1 MSEAVP
7 ESHSTAPILEMRGI
21 VKTFP
26 GVRALDGVGFHCG
39 RGEVRALVGE
49 NGAGKSTLI
58 KILSGVY
65 QADSGSILLEG
76 SAVAFNHPVESLAAG
91 ISVIYQEFSLLPD
104 RTVADNIFLGREPVR
119 RGIMDRARMRR
130 ETREALALFGS
141 GHGIEPDSLVSEL
154 GIAQQQMVEIAKA
167 VSLEARVVVM
177 DEPTAALDEN
187 ECAVLFSIIERLKQR
202 GTAVVYIT
210 HRMREVT
217 RLADTVTVLKD
228 GSVAAEFD
236 HLPEPSRIVNAM
248 VGRALA
254 DFYPPAAAPEEIGDP
269 VLTVRGGGNDR
280 LFDIDFDLRAGEI
293 TSFAG
298 IQGAGRTA
306 VALALFGRDPFT
318 RGTVTL
324 AGKEVR
330 FKRPREA
337 IRAGLTIVPG
347 DRKAEGLFLMQP
359 VIDNGMVSAR
369 AFAGML
375 GSHKGSAALTTAGME
390 ALFDQLDVRAADYDQ
405 EIQFLSGGNQQ
416 KVVVAR
422 WLSLAPKVLIFIEP
436 TRGVDV
442 NAKAGIYD
450 LMRELARGGAA
461 IMMVSSDLPEVLG
474 ASDRILVMREGRIVA
489 EHRRG
494 VSEATIMADATGHV
508 EVAA

>member
-1 MSEAVP
+1 MSD
-7 ESHSTAPILEMRGI
+7 TAPILEMRGI
-21 VKTFP
+21 VKSFP

-65 QADSGSILLEG
+65 QADSGSILLDGRE
-76 SAVAFNHPVESLAAG
+76 VAFNHPVESLAAG

-104 RTVADNIFLGREPVR
+104 RTVAENIFLGREPVR
-119 RGIMDRARMRR
+119 RGMLDRARMWR
-130 ETREALALFGS
+130 ETQEALGLFGS
-141 GHGIEPDSLVSEL
+141 GHGIDPGSLVSEL
-154 GIAQQQMVEIAKA
+154 GVAQQQMVEIAKA

-187 ECAVLFSIIERLKQR
+187 ECEVLFSIIDRLRKR
-202 GTAVVYIT
+202 GTAVIYIT

-217 RLADTVTVLKD
+217 RVADAVTVLKD
-228 GSVAAEFD
+228 GKVAAEFD
-236 HLPEPSRIVNAM
+236 HVPEPSRVINAM
-248 VGRALA
+248 VGRELA
-254 DFYPPAAAPEEIGDP
+254 DFYPPPAAAEEIGEP
-269 VLTVRGGGNDR
+269 VLVVRGGGNHR
-280 LFDIDFDLRAGEI
+280 LSDIDFELRAGEI

-306 VALALFGRDPFT
+306 VALALFGREPFT
-318 RGTVTL
+318 RGTMIM

-330 FKRPREA
+330 FTRPRDA
-337 IRAGLTIVPG
+337 IRAGLILVPG

-369 AFAGML
+369 SFAAL
-375 GSHKGSAALTTAGME
+375 LASSKGSGELTTARME
-390 ALFDQLDVRAADYDQ
+390 ALFDQLDVRAADYGQ
-405 EIQFLSGGNQQ
+405 EVQFLSGGNQQ

-442 NAKAGIYD
+442 NAKVAIYD
-450 LMRELARGGAA
+450 LMREMARGGAA
-461 IMMVSSDLPEVLG
+461 VMMISSDLPEVLG
-474 ASDRILVMREGRIVA
+474 ASDRILVMREGRIAA

-508 EVAA
+508 EEAA